1 MSLWKT
7 VHERSLADLLSAER
21 TRRAAIEADRMQ
33 LVELLIDLA
42 RKHDGPR
49 LEEHWR
55 QTPQGPLHWSAPEW
69 IAFFQADAPGETD
82 WGKSLAVETAP
93 SGDKAKDKMVNA
105 LQARIIQLES
115 VIADLRLKDGEKPP
129 AEAPETPIP
138 DTQTPDTQTPDTP
151 TPGTQSPTDIPT
163 GPLDDFAVPR
173 LSMKYKPEL
182 QKHGYTDLRWRR
194 GAMQLYLI
202 ATLGINAHLE
212 LDSFI
217 APKESLS
224 YRTNS
229 TKKPLQML
237 KEAGMLHVETLRLQQ
252 GEFKM
257 ALRVARLT
265 DLGREMCASFGW
277 TVVSSDWD
285 RLIEHHQGE
294 SQKEHTLAVIYFA
307 MLARVRGWATQIA
320 PDRDGPATPDL
331 VVIGRGQKH
340 LVEVELSARGG
351 QKQTRKWRN
360 LAEAQGH
367 VALCAPTAKVRGRL
381 VGDCKLAKLNGV
393 ATDLESL
400 NVDEKGERKRFY
412 NITPDDPLWVEEF

>member
-21 TRRAAIEADRMQ
+21 TRRAAIEADRVQ

-55 QTPQGPLHWSAPEW
+55 QTPEGPLHWSAPEW
-69 IAFFQADAPGETD
+69 AAFFQADAPRIETD
-82 WGKSLAVETAP
+82 WSKSLAVETAP
-93 SGDKAKDKMVNA
+93 SGDKPKDKMVNA

-115 VIADLRLKDGEKPP
+115 VIADLRLKDGEQPT
-129 AEAPETPIP
+129 AEAP
-138 DTQTPDTQTPDTP
+138 DTQAPDTP
-151 TPGTQSPTDIPT
+151 SSPTNIPA
-163 GPLDDFAVPR
+163 GPLDDFDVPR
-173 LSMKYKPEL
+173 LSLKYKPEL

-265 DLGREMCASFGW
+265 DLGREMCTSFGW
-277 TVVSSDWD
+277 TVVQSDWG

-294 SQKEHTLAVIYFA
+294 KQKEHTLAVIYFA

-320 PDRDGPATPDL
+320 PDGDGPVAPDL
-331 VVIGRGQKH
+331 VVIGHGQKH

-367 VALCAPTAKVRGRL
+367 VALCTPTAKVRERL

-412 NITPDDPLWVEEF
+412 NITPDDPLWVENFRA

>member
-21 TRRAAIEADRMQ
+21 TRRAAIESDRVQ

-55 QTPQGPLHWSAPEW
+55 QTPEGPLHWSAPEW
-69 IAFFQADAPGETD
+69 AAFFQADVPGETD
-82 WGKSLAVETAP
+82 WGQSSLSETAS
-93 SGDKAKDKMVNA
+93 SGDKPKDKMVNA

-115 VIADLRLKDGEKPP
+115 VIADLRLKDSEQPP

-138 DTQTPDTQTPDTP
+138 DTPPPDP
-151 TPGTQSPTDIPT
+151 QSPTDIPA

-173 LSMKYKPEL
+173 LSLKYKPEL

-237 KEAGMLHVETLRLQQ
+237 KESGLLHVETLRLQQ

-265 DLGREMCASFGW
+265 ELGREMCASFGW
-277 TVVSSDWD
+277 TVVQSDWD

-294 SQKEHTLAVIYFA
+294 KQKEHTLAVIYFA

-320 PDRDGPATPDL
+320 PDGDGPAAPDL
-331 VVIGRGQKH
+331 VVIGHGERY

-367 VALCAPTAKVRGRL
+367 VALCAPTAKVRERL

-400 NVDEKGERKRFY
+400 NVDENGERKRFY
-412 NITPDDPLWVEEF
+412 NITPDDPLWVEDFRA

>member
-1 MSLWKT
+1 
-7 VHERSLADLLSAER
+7 
-21 TRRAAIEADRMQ
+21 
-33 LVELLIDLA
+33 
-42 RKHDGPR
+42 
-49 LEEHWR
+49 
-55 QTPQGPLHWSAPEW
+55 
-69 IAFFQADAPGETD
+69 
-82 WGKSLAVETAP
+82 
-93 SGDKAKDKMVNA
+93 
-105 LQARIIQLES
+105 
-115 VIADLRLKDGEKPP
+115 LKDSEQPP
-129 AEAPETPIP
+129 AGSP
-138 DTQTPDTQTPDTP
+138 DTQLPDAQTPDTQSPDTP
-151 TPGTQSPTDIPT
+151 SSPTNIPA

-173 LSMKYKPEL
+173 LSLKYKPEL

-265 DLGREMCASFGW
+265 DLGKEMCTSFGW
-277 TVVSSDWD
+277 TVVASDWD
-285 RLIEHHQGE
+285 RLIKHHQGE
-294 SQKEHTLAVIYFA
+294 KQKEHTLAVIYFA

-320 PDRDGPATPDL
+320 PDRDGPAAPDL
-331 VVIGRGQKH
+331 VVIGHGERY
-340 LVEVELSARGG
+340 LVEMELSARGG

-367 VALCAPTAKVRGRL
+367 VALCAPTAKVRERL

-400 NVDEKGERKRFY
+400 NIDESGERKRFY
-412 NITPDDPLWVEEF
+412 NITPDDPLWVEEFSV

>member
-21 TRRAAIEADRMQ
+21 TRRAAIEADRKQ

-55 QTPQGPLHWSAPEW
+55 QTPEGPLHWSAPEW
-69 IAFFQADAPGETD
+69 AAFFQADQSGIKSD
-82 WGKSLAVETAP
+82 WGQSSLTETAP

-115 VIADLRLKDGEKPP
+115 VIADLRLKDGEQQP
-129 AEAPETPIP
+129 AEAS
-138 DTQTPDTQTPDTP
+138 DTP
-151 TPGTQSPTDIPT
+151 TPDPQSPTDIPT

-173 LSMKYKPEL
+173 LSLKYKPEL

-229 TKKPLQML
+229 TKKPLKML

-277 TVVSSDWD
+277 TLVESDWD

-320 PDRDGPATPDL
+320 PESDGPAAPDL
-331 VVIGRGQKH
+331 IVIGHGERY

-367 VALCAPTAKVRGRL
+367 VALCAPTAKVRERL

-412 NITPDDPLWVEEF
+412 NITPDDPLWVEEFST

>member
-7 VHERSLADLLSAER
+7 VHERSFADLLSAER
-21 TRRAAIEADRMQ
+21 TRRAAIESDRVQ

-55 QTPQGPLHWSAPEW
+55 QTPEGPLHWSAPEW
-69 IAFFQADAPGETD
+69 AAFFQADAPRIEKD
-82 WGKSLAVETAP
+82 WGKSLEVETTP
-93 SGDKAKDKMVNA
+93 SGDKPKDKMVNA

-115 VIADLRLKDGEKPP
+115 VIADLRLKDGEKLP
-129 AEAPETPIP
+129 AGSSDTELP
-138 DTQTPDTQTPDTP
+138 DTQTPDTQAPDTP
-151 TPGTQSPTDIPT
+151 PSPTNIPA
-163 GPLDDFAVPR
+163 GPLDDFNVPR
-173 LSMKYKPEL
+173 LSLKYKPEL

-237 KEAGMLHVETLRLQQ
+237 KDAGMLHVETLRLQQ

-277 TVVSSDWD
+277 KVVQSDWD

-294 SQKEHTLAVIYFA
+294 KQKEHTLAVIYFA

-320 PDRDGPATPDL
+320 PDGDGPVAPDL
-331 VVIGRGQKH
+331 VVIGHGERY

-367 VALCAPTAKVRGRL
+367 VALCAPTAKVRERL
-381 VGDCKLAKLNGV
+381 VNDCKLAKLNGV

-400 NVDEKGERKRFY
+400 NVDENGERKRFY
-412 NITPDDPLWVEEF
+412 NITPDDPLWVDEFST

>member
-21 TRRAAIEADRMQ
+21 TRRAAIEADRKQ

-69 IAFFQADAPGETD
+69 LAFFQADQSGIEAD

-115 VIADLRLKDGEKPP
+115 VIADLRLKDSEQPLVKSLDTSPP
-129 AEAPETPIP
+129 VTPPP
-138 DTQTPDTQTPDTP
+138 DA
-151 TPGTQSPTDIPT
+151 QSPTTIPA

-173 LSMKYKPEL
+173 LSLKYKPEL

-277 TVVSSDWD
+277 TVVQSDWD

-294 SQKEHTLAVIYFA
+294 KQKEHTLAVIYFA

-320 PDRDGPATPDL
+320 PESDGPAAPDL
-331 VVIGRGQKH
+331 VVIGHGERY

-367 VALCAPTAKVRGRL
+367 VALCAPTAKVRERL
-381 VGDCKLAKLNGV
+381 VNDCKLAKLNGV

-412 NITPDDPLWVEEF
+412 NITPDDPLWVEEFST